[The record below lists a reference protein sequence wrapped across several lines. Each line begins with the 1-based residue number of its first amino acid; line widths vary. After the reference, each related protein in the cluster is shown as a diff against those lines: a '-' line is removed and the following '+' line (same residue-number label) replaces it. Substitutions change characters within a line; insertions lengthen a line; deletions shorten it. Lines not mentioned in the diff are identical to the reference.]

1 MTMTDIF
8 VGRLMS
14 SPVESVRPDTP
25 VQAAATTLLDRD
37 IGSVVVVEDGEF
49 RGILTTTDFVQ
60 ITADGDAA
68 AGATVSEYM
77 TTDVVTVTANAS
89 ITDVADLMVEHGF
102 HHVPVVD
109 DETGVI
115 GMVTSADLTAYLSHL
130 DSPQLV

>member
-1 MTMTDIF
+1 MTDIF

-60 ITADGDAA
+60 ITADGDSA

>member
-1 MTMTDIF
+1 MTDIF

>member
-1 MTMTDIF
+1 MTDIF

-14 SPVESVRPDTP
+14 SPVESVHPDTP

-37 IGSVVVVEDGEF
+37 IGSVVVVEDGEL

-60 ITADGDAA
+60 ITADGDSA
-68 AGATVSEYM
+68 AGSTVSDYM
-77 TTDVVTVTANAS
+77 TTDVVTVTANAT
-89 ITDVADLMVEHGF
+89 IMTVADIMVEHGF

-115 GMVTSADLTAYLSHL
+115 GMVTTADLTAYLSHL